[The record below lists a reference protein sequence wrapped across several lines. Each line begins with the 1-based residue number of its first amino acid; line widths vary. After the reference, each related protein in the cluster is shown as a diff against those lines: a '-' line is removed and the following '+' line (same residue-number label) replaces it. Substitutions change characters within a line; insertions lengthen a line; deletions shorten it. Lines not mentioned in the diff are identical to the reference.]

1 MSLLKNKL
9 EEALAEARDI
19 AKRTDLNDEERAD
32 FAKRVENIETMKA
45 KLAEEEELRST
56 IASLSPAEREEAVA
70 EQKSYTDLGRA
81 WTSSQEYAAAKAAGF
96 IGNSAPFEFKAE
108 PTAIDEATALSAFL
122 EPQRVG
128 QLTALPTFPQT
139 VASLIPSISTSSNAV
154 SYISESSETH
164 TIDTAAEGAEKGNFT
179 LDGTSASEEVEVI
192 AGMAAITRQVLEDL
206 PFMAGFVNQR
216 MTLALRKVE
225 EQQILS
231 GSGVSP
237 DLNGLLTR
245 TTTTLNQGADTVIDA
260 IYKASNDAYLASG
273 LRSDAIVINAADWE
287 TIQLVKGADER
298 YLGAGPFSAAQGP
311 TLWGLQV
318 VVSENIAAN
327 TVLVGAFRD
336 AAFLARNGGLTLR
349 TSDSHSDYFKKNKV
363 AVLIEERLALG
374 VYSPLAFCELT
385 LGV

>member
-9 EEALAEARDI
+9 EEALAEAREI

-45 KLAEEEELRST
+45 ELAKEDELRKT
-56 IASLSPAEREEAVA
+56 IASLSPAEREEAIA

-81 WTSSQEYAAAKAAGF
+81 WTSSPEFAAAKAAGF

-128 QLTALPTFPQT
+128 QLTALPSFPQT
-139 VASLIPSISTSSNAV
+139 VAALIPSISTSSNAV

-237 DLNGLLTR
+237 DLNGLL
-245 TTTTLNQGADTVIDA
+245 
-260 IYKASNDAYLASG
+260 
-273 LRSDAIVINAADWE
+273 
-287 TIQLVKGADER
+287 
-298 YLGAGPFSAAQGP
+298 
-311 TLWGLQV
+311 
-318 VVSENIAAN
+318 
-327 TVLVGAFRD
+327 RD
-336 AAFLARNGGLTLR
+336 ARGPDGAAGRRGAPTRGRAAVPTPRGRAGGRAGHGHRRHLQGLERRVPRLR
-349 TSDSHSDYFKKNKV
+349 P
-363 AVLIEERLALG
+363 AL
-374 VYSPLAFCELT
+374 
-385 LGV
+385 